1 GAGVFI
7 GLTVT
12 AALIMS
18 LLVDHFGWLRVDP
31 HPISLGRVI
40 GGLLLI
46 SGVALI
52 SKF

>member
-1 GAGVFI
+1 
-7 GLTVT
+7 LTVT

-18 LLVDHFGWLRVDP
+18 LLVDHFGWLRVHP
-31 HPISLGRVI
+31 HPISLGRIV

-52 SKF
+52 AKF

>member
-1 GAGVFI
+1 M

-31 HPISLGRVI
+31 HPLTTAES
-40 GGLLLI
+40 
-46 SGVALI
+46 SAA
-52 SKF
+52 S